1 MSVGAEKA
9 ADEAVVP
16 ALNAAAGGGGGDGGG
31 GGLPAPV
38 LCGGGGGPLVG
49 GVIGSV
55 VLVGTGGGAPLG
67 GNGGWSLV
75 GVARDG
81 GGGNFTSPALT
92 IVFIINFAVLA
103 SFNSL

>member
-9 ADEAVVP
+9 ADEAAEVP
-16 ALNAAAGGGGGDGGG
+16 ELSAAAGGGGGG

-38 LCGGGGGPLVG
+38 FCAGGGGGGPLVG
-49 GVIGSV
+49 GV
-55 VLVGTGGGAPLG
+55 VLVGTGGGAPFG

-75 GVARDG
+75 GVSRDG

-92 IVFIINFAVLA
+92 MVFIINFAVLA